1 MLSLARWVAA
11 VPYLE
16 DAALNRRRSDV
27 WTRSADFLAL
37 AAGDAE
43 EHAHLLAG
51 YFLALGQ
58 QVRGCVVEREGGERT
73 CKPAW
78 VGGP

>member
-1 MLSLARWVAA
+1 

-27 WTRSADFLAL
+27 WTSSADFLSL
-37 AAGDAE
+37 SAGDAE

-58 QVRGCVVEREGGERT
+58 QVGEGFVGN
-73 CKPAW
+73 AVAMGVW
-78 VGGP
+78 V